1 MLISALEVLFNK
13 NESNE
18 VAEEK
23 EITGKVDETGFMNQ
37 LDEDDGK
44 TPRMD

>member
-1 MLISALEVLFNK
+1 MLVSALEVLFNK
-13 NESNE
+13 NEYN
-18 VAEEK
+18 EEK
-23 EITGKVDETGFMNQ
+23 EKQITGKVDETGFMNQ